1 MSTVS
6 VVPFANSYIYVAPN
20 TSCAYMQSGSLV
32 LRTTDGVAFTQTGER
47 PSDFSRLVGSRSPT
61 ALFARDNRFSA
72 LYVSGNGGASWDLYD
87 VPVDAS
93 NYLLFTSAARVLLY
107 YPSSSQIFASANDG
121 QSWTASTSTDVA
133 EIVAVPSGFYMVSAN
148 RLAVQYSTDGINW
161 QAVPSDAPI
170 AQLQSATSSGEVFVA
185 AQQGYLS
192 TLAVVKNGRLTSI
205 EAPTARFD
213 RYGLAAVRV
222 GDGVLV
228 IDPSSQSY
236 IAYATLD
243 AAPEALTDVT
253 FTVPQPGGPVGARVF
268 STDSYLEFT
277 PSGGGV
283 SSLFWAA
290 LTKAYETP

>member
-6 VVPFANSYIYVAPN
+6 VVPFTTSYTYVAPN
-20 TSCAYMQSGSLV
+20 ASCAYAQSGSLI

-47 PSDFSRLVGSRSPT
+47 PSDFSRLIGSRSPT

-72 LYVSGNGGASWDLYD
+72 LYMSRDGGASWDLYD
-87 VPVDAS
+87 VPVDSTNYFFYAS
-93 NYLLFTSAARVLLY
+93 TARILLY
-107 YPSSSQIFASANDG
+107 YPSSSQIFSSANDG
-121 QSWTASTSTDVA
+121 QSWTASNSTDVA

-148 RLAVQYSTDGINW
+148 RLAVQYSTDGISW
-161 QAVPSDAPI
+161 QTVPSDAPS

-185 AQQGYLS
+185 SQQGYLS
-192 TLAVVKNGRLTSI
+192 SLAVVKNGRLTSI
-205 EAPTARFD
+205 EAPAASFD

-228 IDPSSQSY
+228 VDPRTQGY

-243 AAPEALTDVT
+243 AAPEALTGAT
-253 FTVPQPGGPVGARVF
+253 FIVPQAGGPVGARAF
-268 STDSYLEFT
+268 ALNAYLQFT

-283 SSLFWAA
+283 SSLFWTA